1 MTSPPGRRGFLFG
14 LLLVASA
21 CYGLAVFLAVFPQ
34 FAAPAPA
41 GQVPSYMTAK
51 GLDAHGPFRAM
62 AALILL
68 PGLFAL
74 AGRPLAVR
82 FAARDAAPWA
92 GWTAAGFLFAAL
104 WAELLHPTGAAL
116 LIGTASIAA
125 GLLIIRRVAVSFTA
139 LDALL
144 IPAFVVVYFALLDL
158 RPGVQYP
165 KAVLA
170 SLGVVLFLRVVLGRM
185 ERPGQMPAAWC
196 FSLVPAAHVLQIQLF
211 QRDRVWPSVLALAI
225 ALGSPLVLRLLV
237 PWGKAD
243 ATAARRFRAVLI
255 YVTLPLFA
263 LAYPSSRTLTGYEG
277 AFRVNFFEDGHQ
289 LLPASEMLRGERLYR
304 DVVPGHGMIADG
316 GLDWLAM
323 RLWGARIDVALAARH
338 AVSSLNAVA
347 VYALGLAATGS
358 PPAALL
364 TMLFSS
370 QMISF
375 GLPWLRS
382 APAFAALA
390 FAMAAARRR
399 EPRRFAGA
407 GVFLV
412 LSLLTSV
419 EMGIYTGAA
428 LLLAVIRFGDGRARW
443 QALRW
448 STIGAS
454 AVGLPAALFFLVR
467 GVLDDLLRV
476 TVFEVLSLGPAYALG
491 FDWAPPALRSHAI
504 LPEAL
509 LTLFDPA
516 VFEFLLW
523 IVIVV
528 VTAAGLAASPLR
540 GQRRTEPL
548 WLLGGW
554 VALAGL
560 SFAERHH
567 DYFIYGLAPF
577 LAIATFFLWR
587 GRSAAA
593 RACGA
598 VALVVLVAV
607 SRPTEYFGI
616 AAWLRSGPAPRPAD
630 WVEVTSLP
638 RARGA
643 LFPRDEAAKL
653 EAARVFVQ
661 TALRPG
667 ETFYD
672 FVNLPILYFLLD
684 RPCPIRQYEVPF
696 YESEEGQREVIARLE
711 NDRSVRAVLMEFQT
725 FSGGPID
732 GVPNAQRVPLVWDWL
747 QKHFRPSYA
756 RDGVVFWVR
765 TVG

>member
-1 MTSPPGRRGFLFG
+1 MTSPPGKRGFLFG
-14 LLLVASA
+14 LLLAA
-21 CYGLAVFLAVFPQ
+21 AAGYGLAVFLAVFPR
-34 FAAPAPA
+34 FVDPAPA
-41 GQVPSYMTAK
+41 GQVASYMTAK

-62 AALILL
+62 VALILF
-68 PGLFAL
+68 PGIAAL
-74 AGRPLAVR
+74 TARPLAVR

-92 GWTAAGFLFAAL
+92 GWLAAGSLFAAL
-104 WAELLHPTGAAL
+104 WAQLLGSTSVTL
-116 LIGTASIAA
+116 LIGSALAAA
-125 GLLIIRRVAVSFTA
+125 GLLLVRRLPITFSA
-139 LDALL
+139 LDTLL
-144 IPAFVVVYFALLDL
+144 IPAFVVVYFALLDI
-158 RPGVQYP
+158 RPGMQYP
-165 KAVLA
+165 KAVLV
-170 SLGVVLFLRVVLGRM
+170 SLGAVLFLRLGLGAL
-185 ERPGQMPAAWC
+185 EKADQIPAAWC
-196 FSLVPAAHVLQIQLF
+196 FCLAPAAHVLQIQLL
-211 QRDRVWPSVLALAI
+211 QRERVWPSVLALAI
-225 ALGSPLVLRLLV
+225 VLGSPVVLRLSV
-237 PWGKAD
+237 RWNA
-243 ATAARRFRAVLI
+243 AAARRFRLVLV
-255 YVTLPLFA
+255 YLTLPLFA
-263 LAYPSSRTLTGYEG
+263 LAYPNSRTMTGYEG
-277 AFRVNFFEDGHQ
+277 EFRVNFFEDGHQ
-289 LLPASEMLRGERLYR
+289 LLPASEMLLGERLYR

-316 GLDWLAM
+316 GFDWLAM
-323 RLWGARIDVALAARH
+323 RLFGARIDVALAARH

-364 TMLFSS
+364 TLLFSS

-375 GLPWLRS
+375 GLPWMRS

-399 EPRRFAGA
+399 EPRRLAGA
-407 GVFLV
+407 GAFLV

-419 EMGIYTGAA
+419 EIGVYTGAV
-428 LLLAVIRFGDGRARW
+428 LLLAVARFGDRRARLR
-443 QALRW
+443 ALRW
-448 STIGAS
+448 SAAGAL
-454 AVGLPAALFFLVR
+454 AVGLPAAVFFLVH
-467 GVLDDLLRV
+467 GVLDDFLRV
-476 TVFEVLSLGPAYALG
+476 TLFEVLSLGPAYALG
-491 FDWAPPALRSHAI
+491 FDWAPPALRAHAI

-509 LTLFDPA
+509 LTLFDSA

-523 IVIVV
+523 LVV
-528 VTAAGLAASPLR
+528 TLATAAGLAASPLR
-540 GQRRTEPL
+540 MRRRTEPL

-577 LAIATFFLWR
+577 LAIAAFLLWR
-587 GRSAAA
+587 ARSPAT

-598 VALVVLVAV
+598 VLLVALVAV

-616 AAWLRSGPAPRPAD
+616 APWLRGGPASPEPG

-653 EAARVFVQ
+653 EAAREFVQ
-661 TALRPG
+661 KGLGPG

-672 FVNLPILYFLLD
+672 FVNLPILYFLFD
-684 RPCPIRQYEVPF
+684 RSCPVRQYEVPF

-711 NDRSVRAVLMEFQT
+711 SDHTVRAVLMSFGT

-732 GVPNAQRVPLVWDWL
+732 GVPNAERVPLVWEWI
-747 QKHFRPSYA
+747 QKHFQPGYS

-765 TVG
+765 TIG